1 MSQAQPHGKLP
12 STAELER
19 FVKEKEALIFWTLDG
34 KEHKGTLRWFDE
46 VAFALVVSLDDK
58 QAKKHVTLQR
68 HAVIGYG
75 PIKTPI

>member
-19 FVKEKEALIFWTLDG
+19 FVKEKEVLIFWTLDG

-46 VAFALVVSLDDK
+46 VAFALVIDEK

-68 HAVIGYG
+68 HAVMGYG
-75 PIKTPI
+75 SIKTPI